1 MDIILAVVLLFLVVC
16 AFFAIIAKTV
26 LNAVIY
32 MSVFSALLAVVFVIM
47 QAPDV
52 AMVEAVIGAGLVTAL
67 YVVALNKTEG

>member
-1 MDIILAVVLLFLVVC
+1 MEMILAVVLLFLVVC
-16 AFFAIIAKTV
+16 AFFAIIAQTV
-26 LNAVIY
+26 LDAIIY

-67 YVVALNKTEG
+67 YVVALNKTEE